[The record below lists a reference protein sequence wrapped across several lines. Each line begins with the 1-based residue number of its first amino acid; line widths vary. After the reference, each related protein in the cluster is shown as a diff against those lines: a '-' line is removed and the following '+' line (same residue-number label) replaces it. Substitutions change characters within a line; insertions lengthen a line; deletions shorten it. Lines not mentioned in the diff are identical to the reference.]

1 MIERICSLCF
11 MLLSVCGV
19 MAQSAG
25 IQIHKGNE
33 AYRSSD
39 YNASVEYYDEAL
51 EKDGDR
57 TEARFNRANALL
69 RKSAKMAEEAAKM
82 QDQEMQQSAMEAAVE
97 MNKKAASDFES
108 LAKLAETDEDRNK
121 ALFNQGNA
129 HLLSGDV
136 DKSIEAY
143 KGALRINPED
153 EAARYNLAYAMKL
166 KQDQENQQQ
175 DQQDQDQEQEKD
187 ENQEQEQNQDQQDQ
201 NQENDQEQ
209 EPDQP
214 DELSKED
221 AEKLLEAMMQR
232 EKELQEEL
240 NKRKRKP
247 QVIKIEKDW

>member
-1 MIERICSLCF
+1 MCF
-11 MLLSVCGV
+11 MLLSAFGL
-19 MAQSAG
+19 MSQSAG
-25 IQIHKGNE
+25 IQIDKGNE
-33 AYRSSD
+33 AYRNSD
-39 YNASVEYYDEAL
+39 YNASLNLYEDAL

-82 QDQEMQQSAMEAAVE
+82 QDQEAQQAAMEEAVE

-108 LAKLAETDEDRNK
+108 IAKLAETDEDKNK

-129 HLLSGDV
+129 HLLSGDI

-153 EAARYNLAYAMKL
+153 EAARYNLAYAMKM
-166 KQDQENQQQ
+166 KQEQEQQQ
-175 DQQDQDQEQEKD
+175 QEQQDQEQEQEK
-187 ENQEQEQNQDQQDQ
+187 EEQQEEQEQNQDQQDQ
-201 NQENDQEQ
+201 NQENDQQQ

-232 EKELQEEL
+232 EKELQEEM

-247 QVIKIEKDW
+247 QVINIEKDW